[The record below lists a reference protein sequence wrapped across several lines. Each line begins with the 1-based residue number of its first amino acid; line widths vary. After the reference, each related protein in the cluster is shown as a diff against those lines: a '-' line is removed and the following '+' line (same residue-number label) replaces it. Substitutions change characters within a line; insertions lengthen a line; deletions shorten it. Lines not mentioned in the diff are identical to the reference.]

1 MKHEP
6 LTAREA
12 HLALP
17 TDTVPVYDAV
27 ALTRGQQKAV
37 LMLNGQSYTLRI
49 TKQGKLLLT
58 K

>member
-1 MKHEP
+1 M
-6 LTAREA
+6 
-12 HLALP
+12 
-17 TDTVPVYDAV
+17 PVYDAV
-27 ALTRGQQKAV
+27 ALTRGQQKAI